1 MTRHLTLAVLLC
13 AGALAAC
20 DKNGVQDLPLAP
32 VASARIKFFNFG
44 LGAPGVNFYAN
55 EAKMTAVFTTTGTES
70 TTGTTYGPFGM
81 TAIFASVPY
90 SIRTTYGNVGNAGL
104 YLGITPGQFSLTGR
118 IADTVGGNKN
128 VPIDTLSAAI
138 ADGKYYSFYLSG
150 LYDPA
155 TKKVDAF
162 IVEDPVP
169 TQDFSTAYV
178 RLVHAI
184 YNANPLTLYA
194 RPAGDTVT
202 ADWTAIGTA
211 VAYKSGDAFAAIAP
225 GVYDLGAR
233 FTDSTTNRIT
243 LAGVSLVRGQTY
255 TINARGNNTA
265 TTGATRDSL
274 STSTNY

>member
-20 DKNGVQDLPLAP
+20 DKNGVQNLPLAP

-70 TTGTTYGPFGM
+70 TNG
-81 TAIFASVPY
+81 
-90 SIRTTYGNVGNAGL
+90 TTYGNVGNAGL
-104 YLGITPGQFSLTGR
+104 YLGITPGQYSLVGR
-118 IADTVGGNKN
+118 IADTVGGNKD

-202 ADWTAIGTA
+202 ADWTAMGTA

>member
-1 MTRHLTLAVLLC
+1 MKRHLIRAALLC

-44 LGAPGVNFYAN
+44 VGAPGVNFYAN
-55 EAKMTAVFTTTGTES
+55 EAKMTAVFTTTGTEA
-70 TTGTTYGPFGM
+70 TNG
-81 TAIFASVPY
+81 
-90 SIRTTYGNVGNAGL
+90 TTYGNVGNAGL
-104 YLGITPGQFSLTGR
+104 YGAIAPGQYTLTGR
-118 IADTVGGNKN
+118 IAAATDKDL
-128 VPIDTLSAAI
+128 PIDTLSATI

-150 LYDPA
+150 LYDA
-155 TKKVDAF
+155 AAKKVDAF

-169 TQDFSTAYV
+169 SQDFSTAYV

-184 YNANPLTLYA
+184 YNANPLTLYS
-194 RPAGDTVT
+194 RPTGDTVT
-202 ADWTAIGTA
+202 AHWMVVGNP
-211 VAYKSGDAFAAIAP
+211 VAYKGANAFVSIAP

-243 LAGVSLVRGQTY
+243 LTGVSLVRGQRY
-255 TINARGNNTA
+255 SINARGNNTA

-274 STSTNY
+274 SSSTNY

>member
-1 MTRHLTLAVLLC
+1 MTRYLTRAALLGAAAV
-13 AGALAAC
+13 AAC
-20 DKNGVQDLPLAP
+20 DKNAVQDLPLAP

-44 LGAPGVNFYAN
+44 ISAPGVNFFAN
-55 EAKMTAVFTTTGTES
+55 EAKVTAIFTTADSES
-70 TTGTTYGPFGM
+70 TNGTTYGN
-81 TAIFASVPY
+81 A
-90 SIRTTYGNVGNAGL
+90 GNAGL
-104 YLGITPGQFSLTGR
+104 YLAIAPGQYTLTGR
-118 IADTVGGNKN
+118 IAATTNKN
-128 VPIDTLSAAI
+128 RPIDTLSATI

-150 LYDPA
+150 PYNTT

-162 IVEDPVP
+162 IIEDPVP

-184 YNANPLTLYA
+184 YNANALTLYA
-194 RPAGDTVT
+194 RPVGDTVT
-202 ADWTAIGTA
+202 AHWTVIGTA
-211 VAYKSGDAFAAIAP
+211 VAYKGAGAFAAIVP

-243 LAGVSLVRGQTY
+243 LGGVSLVRGQIY

-274 STSTNY
+274 SNTPNY